1 MNMASDSATHTVWQW
16 LLYSFIV
23 ALYLTVTKADRA
35 TKPPH
40 ILFVLA
46 DDLGWSDVGFHG
58 SKLQTPNIDKLASNG
73 VILDNYYVLPICSPT
88 RSALLTGMYPIHTG
102 MQHFVLLPNS
112 AYGLPLNFTTLPQK
126 LKELGLCDICC
137 ISECMG
143 LLHLD
148 VRNNNISSLDSL
160 SALKLLETLN
170 ISNNNLSTLEGV
182 QELSNLSSL
191 NVAGNI
197 IRSIDSLACLSK
209 LEKLTTL
216 RLQDAVENLSNPV
229 CLSENYKKAVCSLL
243 PKLKTLDGER
253 VSGKGADLYEMC
265 DEMEAIIRVL

>member
-1 MNMASDSATHTVWQW
+1 MARAGESS
-16 LLYSFIV
+16 SR
-23 ALYLTVTKADRA
+23 LTPFMLKSRTGE
-35 TKPPH
+35 
-40 ILFVLA
+40 F
-46 DDLGWSDVGFHG
+46 DLESIHFLD
-58 SKLQTPNIDKLASNG
+58 LNG
-73 VILDNYYVLPICSPT
+73 
-88 RSALLTGMYPIHTG
+88 M
-102 MQHFVLLPNS
+102 
-112 AYGLPLNFTTLPQK
+112 
-126 LKELGLCDICC
+126 GLCDICC

-265 DEMEAIIRVL
+265 DEMEAIIRDNDLDSAHSVALKTVPWNTEKLLTCSNNSLDRSAEEAEKGFRDVLLQCKKINEDADSAIDNATQALWNP